1 MRALR
6 SPVVRVTSLQE
17 TRLPCGEKTKGR
29 LRVLLTYER
38 PMPISTPEV
47 TDLLQSW
54 SRGDAAALERLVP
67 LIFDDLRRMA
77 RRHLRGERD
86 SHTLQPTALVHE
98 VYLKLAD
105 QRSADWQNREQFFAV
120 TSLIM
125 RRVLQ
130 DYGKGR
136 QTAKRGKDVA
146 KVPLEEAFA
155 AGLGQDVDIL
165 ALHDALGVLE
175 TLDPRQH
182 RIVELKFFYGFEHEE
197 IAELLGISVTTS
209 KREWKKAKL
218 WLLRELSRK

>member
-1 MRALR
+1 
-6 SPVVRVTSLQE
+6 
-17 TRLPCGEKTKGR
+17 
-29 LRVLLTYER
+29 
-38 PMPISTPEV
+38 MPTPEV

-54 SRGDAAALERLVP
+54 SRGDAAALDRLVP

-120 TSLIM
+120 ASLIM

-130 DYGKGR
+130 DYAKRR
-136 QTAKRGKDVA
+136 QTARRGKDVA

-155 AGLGQDVDIL
+155 VGEGQDVDIL
-165 ALHDALGVLE
+165 ALHDALDVLE

-182 RIVELKFFYGFEHEE
+182 RIVELKFLYGFEHEE

-218 WLLRELSRK
+218 WLLRELRRK